1 VKERGDRKGEGGRR
15 DVITNDD
22 VYAKDADVS
31 LRPFT
36 LLYNFSFVYIMM
48 DGEGKR

>member
-1 VKERGDRKGEGGRR
+1 MREGRVGRADGERRR
-15 DVITNDD
+15 DAITNDD
-22 VYAKDADVS
+22 VYAEDADVS

-36 LLYNFSFVYIMM
+36 LLYNFSFVYIM